1 MGLSGFETLFGRFYT
16 LLPPSPPSHP
26 SRRTF
31 CFLPES
37 TEDSF
42 QHFVSARNTL
52 AENEVRAH
60 ISMFEPERNDGYY
73 QLGLEVAALIRQAL
87 LADRRAAIHNTVEES
102 GIENQVE
109 GGHIAGE
116 QQATG
121 EDSDLLL

>member
-1 MGLSGFETLFGRFYT
+1 MGLSGVEILFGRFYA

-31 CFLPES
+31 CFLPGS
-37 TEDSF
+37 TEDSL
-42 QHFVSARNTL
+42 QHFLPARNSL

-60 ISMFEPERNDGYY
+60 VSMFEPERNDGYY
-73 QLGLEVAALIRQAL
+73 QLGLEVAAVIRQAL
-87 LADRRAAIHNTVEES
+87 LAEMRAAIHNKVEES